1 MKMANRLNIALWC
14 NDSTKS
20 SNLLGFSLNL
30 NRATMENVCNEYV
43 KLLEALIDYLV
54 DNGYSNSQEFLDFLD
69 KINSISVRY

>member
-1 MKMANRLNIALWC
+1 
-14 NDSTKS
+14 
-20 SNLLGFSLNL
+20 
-30 NRATMENVCNEYV
+30 MENVCNEYV